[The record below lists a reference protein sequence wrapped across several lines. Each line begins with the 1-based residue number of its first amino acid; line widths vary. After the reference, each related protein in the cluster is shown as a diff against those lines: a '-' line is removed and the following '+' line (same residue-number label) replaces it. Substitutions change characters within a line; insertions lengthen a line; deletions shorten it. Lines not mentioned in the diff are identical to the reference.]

1 MGSKFSNIREPRLLR
16 HNHNN
21 SRNQTNNNMEEHAV
35 NLRERTYAIDNS
47 AELRNTQSSAE
58 LRNTQSSAELRNTQ
72 SRAELR
78 NTQRRPRRQEVIIDD
93 DITYEYN
100 QIISHHQ
107 YLDTLKK
114 SEKQQTFYLKDYHQ
128 IKLETTD
135 IFLQE
140 ECPIC
145 LEKLK
150 KNNTIYLIPC
160 CHYFHKECLKNWVMV
175 ENYCPICRSELG
187 KHSQDEIDMA
197 ILTRDIKVNN
207 SKLQYLNKMELPELL
222 EIIEKNNINIK
233 SDKKENILKEI
244 MDDLSKIVIF
254 NSNQIQSEDSI
265 NESES
270 IDESS
275 LESSNYISPE
285 SSNYIS
291 SESNDSKL
299 FELSSS
305 EESESSLSTDGP
317 INIRQIIRVN
327 R

>member
-1 MGSKFSNIREPRLLR
+1 
-16 HNHNN
+16 
-21 SRNQTNNNMEEHAV
+21 
-35 NLRERTYAIDNS
+35 
-47 AELRNTQSSAE
+47 
-58 LRNTQSSAELRNTQ
+58 
-72 SRAELR
+72 
-78 NTQRRPRRQEVIIDD
+78 
-93 DITYEYN
+93 
-100 QIISHHQ
+100 
-107 YLDTLKK
+107 
-114 SEKQQTFYLKDYHQ
+114 
-128 IKLETTD
+128 
-135 IFLQE
+135 
-140 ECPIC
+140 
-145 LEKLK
+145 
-150 KNNTIYLIPC
+150 
-160 CHYFHKECLKNWVMV
+160 MV

-197 ILTRDIKVNN
+197 ILTRDVKVNN
-207 SKLQYLNKMELPELL
+207 SKIQYLNKLELPELL

-244 MDDLSKIVIF
+244 INDLSKIVIF

-275 LESSNYISPE
+275 LESSNYIS
-285 SSNYIS
+285 

-305 EESESSLSTDGP
+305 EESESSLSTDSS

>member
-47 AELRNTQSSAE
+47 TELRNAHRNSELRNTQGG
-58 LRNTQSSAELRNTQ
+58 T
-72 SRAELR
+72 ELR
-78 NTQRRPRRQEVIIDD
+78 NTQRRLRRQEVIIDD
-93 DITYEYN
+93 DINYEYN
-100 QIISHHQ
+100 QIISYHQ

-135 IFLQE
+135 IFLQD

-160 CHYFHKECLKNWVMV
+160 CHYFHKECLKNWVMI
-175 ENYCPICRSELG
+175 ENFCPICRNELG

-197 ILTRDIKVNN
+197 ILTRDVKVNN
-207 SKLQYLNKMELPELL
+207 SKLQYLNKIELPELL
-222 EIIEKNNINIK
+222 EIIEKNKINVK
-233 SDKKENILKEI
+233 SDKKDNILKEI
-244 MDDLSKIVIF
+244 TADLSKIDIID
-254 NSNQIQSEDSI
+254 SNQIASEDSF

-270 IDESS
+270 INESS
-275 LESSNYISPE
+275 LESSNYISSE
-285 SSNYIS
+285 SD
-291 SESNDSKL
+291 SNDSKL

-305 EESESSLSTDGP
+305 EESSLSTDSP
-317 INIRQIIRVN
+317 VNIRQIIRVN